1 MVVIRMP
8 TKCWRTFSPPHMFD
22 ANWALYLLMKNR
34 TFLIVAM
41 AAVAVLS
48 GMAFGAQAAEGDDG
62 GGLRG
67 HDGVLRAFEIG

>member
-1 MVVIRMP
+1 
-8 TKCWRTFSPPHMFD
+8 
-22 ANWALYLLMKNR
+22 MKNR

-48 GMAFGAQAAEGDDG
+48 GMVFGAQAAEGDDG